1 MSRDHAQTRARPGV
15 NVLSVHDHAQ
25 TGAPARRERAQRH
38 DHVNFSASHPTAFH
52 DRVDFSAAFDG
63 FFT

>member
-1 MSRDHAQTRARPGV
+1 MNRDHGQTGARPGV
-15 NVLSVHDHAQ
+15 NVPSV
-25 TGAPARRERAQRH
+25 H

-52 DRVDFSAAFDG
+52 DRVEFAAAFDG